1 MELITTLAIIFIT
14 IIVVI
19 IRKKFTYFRSHGIAE
34 DPGYFPFGSKA
45 TWKMLSAKI
54 SFTETTDQIYK
65 DFPNEKII
73 GTYGPMGKR
82 TIVIKDMEI
91 VKNVLIKDFDHFV
104 DRRHFVASRKA
115 NKYFM
120 NMLTFM
126 NGEKWKEMRSII
138 SPVFTSGKLKSMMP
152 IIHKVM
158 KVNTSFILTISLK
171 YNYSPWKGSGN
182 LKMLFT

>member
-1 MELITTLAIIFIT
+1 MELLTTLAILFISVIV
-14 IIVVI
+14 IIV
-19 IRKKFTYFRSHGIAE
+19 RKKFSYFRSHGIAE
-34 DPGYFPFGSKA
+34 DLGYFPFGSKA
-45 TWKMLSAKI
+45 IWKMLCAKI
-54 SFTETTDQIYK
+54 TFTETTDQIYK

-104 DRRHFVASRKA
+104 DRRHLIASRKA

-120 NMLTFM
+120 DMLSVM
-126 NGEKWKEMRSII
+126 NGEKWKEMRAII

-158 KVNTSFILTISLK
+158 KNKIMFDYYYFAQVCFCSIYWN
-171 YNYSPWKGSGN
+171 
-182 LKMLFT
+182 